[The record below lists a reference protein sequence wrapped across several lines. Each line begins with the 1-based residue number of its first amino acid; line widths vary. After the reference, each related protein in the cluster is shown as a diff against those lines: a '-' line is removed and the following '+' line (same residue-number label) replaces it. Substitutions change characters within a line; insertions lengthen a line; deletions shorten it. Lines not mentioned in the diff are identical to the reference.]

1 MKDFFA
7 VFIVSLLFAFLFTFS
22 VVMHF
27 LWKSLIKSK
36 YTSIGVIEKVQR
48 KTSNGS
54 TWHTPTVTYCVD
66 GKKYTN
72 RSCMS
77 KIHSF
82 EKGQKINVRYLKRFP
97 RFSVVCDNTGYL
109 SKPFLFSVCSAI
121 IVYVYVFILIRLTI
135 SSEKVSGR
143 IIDMLLITTFL
154 FLIVVNFISE
164 WRMVNN
170 QNVCTG
176 KIVFSEERKNQKIV
190 IAEYILGDIVY
201 QTREMLV
208 PSPALSDNPFNV
220 GDEVMVRYSPSK
232 PYHSMIADDI
242 VPFKKAKA
250 ALILAAVFVFF
261 IAFMYFLLN

>member
-1 MKDFFA
+1 MKNFFA

-36 YTSIGVIEKVQR
+36 YTSIGVIEKVKT

-66 GKKYTN
+66 GKTYTN

-109 SKPFLFSVCSAI
+109 SKPFF
-121 IVYVYVFILIRLTI
+121 VFCMFCHNCLCLCFHSDQTY
-135 SSEKVSGR
+135 
-143 IIDMLLITTFL
+143 DFL
-154 FLIVVNFISE
+154 RRDFGQDYRYAVNH
-164 WRMVNN
+164 
-170 QNVCTG
+170 
-176 KIVFSEERKNQKIV
+176 
-190 IAEYILGDIVY
+190 D
-201 QTREMLV
+201 
-208 PSPALSDNPFNV
+208 
-220 GDEVMVRYSPSK
+220 
-232 PYHSMIADDI
+232 
-242 VPFKKAKA
+242 
-250 ALILAAVFVFF
+250 VFVF
-261 IAFMYFLLN
+261 NRC

>member
-1 MKDFFA
+1 MEKYLSLS
-7 VFIVSLLFAFLFTFS
+7 IVSLLFAFLFTSS
-22 VVMHF
+22 VIMHF
-27 LWKSLIKSK
+27 LWKSLIKSN
-36 YTSIGVIEKVQR
+36 YTSIGVIESVKK

-54 TWHTPTVTYCVD
+54 TWHTPIVTYCVD
-66 GKKYTN
+66 GKTYTN

-121 IVYVYVFILIRLTI
+121 IAYVYVFILIRLTI
-135 SSEKVSGR
+135 PSEEISGR
-143 IIDMLLITTFL
+143 IIDMLLITTL
-154 FLIVVNFISE
+154 GVLIVINFISE

-170 QNVCTG
+170 PNVCKG
-176 KIVFSEERKNQKIV
+176 KIVFSEERKNQKTV
-190 IAEYILGDIVY
+190 IAEYILEDIVY
-201 QTREMLV
+201 QTREMSV
-208 PSPALSDNPFNV
+208 PSSALSDNPFNV
-220 GDEVMVRYSPSK
+220 DDEVMVRYSPSK

>member
-1 MKDFFA
+1 MKVFFA
-7 VFIVSLLFAFLFTFS
+7 VFIVSLLFAFLFTLS

-36 YTSIGVIEKVQR
+36 YTSIGVIEKVKT

-66 GKKYTN
+66 GKTYTN

-135 SSEKVSGR
+135 SSEEISGR

-208 PSPALSDNPFNV
+208 PSSALSDNPFNV

-232 PYHSMIADDI
+232 PYHSIIADDI